1 MLLLSAA
8 AALVGGACDVRVG
21 FEKATRSLKSC
32 GFPRSVRLRR
42 GPCAAFS
49 VGSKSGGSELHAS
62 VLLPLARVYGAERV
76 AAVQGR
82 LREVGD
88 KLIERAN
95 VAHCSGGFA
104 EAVLLRRRYAVM
116 KTRHAP
122 AADESSYSGST
133 KTARNEDLQALE

>member
-1 MLLLSAA
+1 MSTGF
-8 AALVGGACDVRVG
+8 VG
-21 FEKATRSLKSC
+21 
-32 GFPRSVRLRR
+32 
-42 GPCAAFS
+42 
-49 VGSKSGGSELHAS
+49 
-62 VLLPLARVYGAERV
+62 VYGAERV

-133 KTARNEDLQALE
+133 KTARNEDLQELSRVKTVT

>member
-1 MLLLSAA
+1 MIQAQIYREWGVAIVKGRADCLL
-8 AALVGGACDVRVG
+8 ALLECTVPNA
-21 FEKATRSLKSC
+21 S
-32 GFPRSVRLRR
+32 PRSKVAC
-42 GPCAAFS
+42 G
-49 VGSKSGGSELHAS
+49 KS
-62 VLLPLARVYGAERV
+62 R
-76 AAVQGR
+76 
-82 LREVGD
+82 D

-133 KTARNEDLQALE
+133 KTARNEDLQELSRVKTVT